1 MFRRLLHPIEDAYI
15 SQFYA
20 NSNFG
25 AVPFLYTNRYKGPGD
40 EYQSLLKFDDDF
52 FCHPGRR
59 VHAQLRLKIYR
70 NEAPRPITL
79 LVFKVLDSWSE
90 LNVTWNNRPR
100 IEASPVGSAVV
111 HPGFFGWV
119 EINLHDHF
127 DHHHG
132 LLIKCEEP
140 FDSLLGFYSRE
151 FHDSNFWPQLK
162 VAEDRRRRDEAEKP
176 VITITPAAAAVELSP
191 DLIRVPS
198 RDRRPKRRIFGA
210 HDRRLDRHFHRKPHR
225 RFDRRVD
232 RRVARRVDRRF
243 DRWFG

>member
-79 LVFKVLDSWSE
+79 LVFKVLDRE
-90 LNVTWNNRPR
+90 LILSFPVRPGLVPR
-100 IEASPVGSAVV
+100 PC
-111 HPGFFGWV
+111 
-119 EINLHDHF
+119 HF
-127 DHHHG
+127 
-132 LLIKCEEP
+132 
-140 FDSLLGFYSRE
+140 YR
-151 FHDSNFWPQLK
+151 N
-162 VAEDRRRRDEAEKP
+162 
-176 VITITPAAAAVELSP
+176 
-191 DLIRVPS
+191 
-198 RDRRPKRRIFGA
+198 
-210 HDRRLDRHFHRKPHR
+210 
-225 RFDRRVD
+225 
-232 RRVARRVDRRF
+232 
-243 DRWFG
+243 